1 MIRDDLQNVESESDG
16 VQREWFCLNSF
27 SLEDQTKKSEID

>member
-1 MIRDDLQNVESESDG
+1 MIRDDLQNVESESGG